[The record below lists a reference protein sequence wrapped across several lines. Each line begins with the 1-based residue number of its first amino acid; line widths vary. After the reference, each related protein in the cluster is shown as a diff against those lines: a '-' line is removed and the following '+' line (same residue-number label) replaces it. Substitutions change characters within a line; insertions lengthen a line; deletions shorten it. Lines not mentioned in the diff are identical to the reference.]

1 MYRLSHR
8 LAPLLFLLLALGL
21 GTGLAYGRETIDC
34 DTIPSAPELQRDT
47 TILTPAKADALA
59 TRQDSTRL
67 IPTEVPTK
75 VEEVAKEEQKTFSPS
90 PRAAVLWAIIPGGGQ
105 VYNRKYWK
113 VPIII
118 GGMTALYYAISWNN
132 NNLLEYAK
140 AYSDIK
146 SDDPMTNDSWIAFVP
161 AGADPNSYRTN
172 GSFQETLRHG
182 RDFYRRNRDLSIIV
196 AVGVYA
202 LSIVDAYVDAELA
215 HFDISP
221 DLTLRATPSYIP
233 STTFPS
239 SGGPAVQVALSF

>member
-8 LAPLLFLLLALGL
+8 LAPLLFLLLTLGL
-21 GTGLAYGRETIDC
+21 GTGLAYGRETIVC
-34 DTIPSAPELQRDT
+34 DTIPTPPLQQDT

-59 TRQDSTRL
+59 VQQDSTRL

-196 AVGVYA
+196 SVGVYA
-202 LSIVDAYVDAELA
+202 LSIIDAYVDAELA

-221 DLTLRATPSYIP
+221 ELTLQATPTYIP

>member
-1 MYRLSHR
+1 MRRPSSH
-8 LAPLLFLLLALGL
+8 LLPLLFLLVLSL
-21 GTGLAYGRETIDC
+21 GTRLAYSSEAVGC
-34 DTIPSAPELQRDT
+34 DTIPTPPLQQDT
-47 TILTPAKADALA
+47 TVLTPAKADALA
-59 TRQDSTRL
+59 AQQDSARL
-67 IPTEVPTK
+67 IPTEVPVK
-75 VEEVAKEEQKTFSPS
+75 AEVQKTFSPS

-118 GGMTALYYAISWNN
+118 GGMTALDYAISWNN

-202 LSIVDAYVDAELA
+202 LSIIDAYVDAELA

-221 DLTLRATPSYIP
+221 ELTLRATPTYIP

>member
-1 MYRLSHR
+1 MRRPSSH
-8 LAPLLFLLLALGL
+8 LLPLLFLLVLSL
-21 GTGLAYGRETIDC
+21 GTRLAYGSEAVGC
-34 DTIPSAPELQRDT
+34 DTIPTQPLQQDT

-59 TRQDSTRL
+59 AQQDSARL
-67 IPTEVPTK
+67 VPTEVPTK
-75 VEEVAKEEQKTFSPS
+75 PAAQKTFSPS

-196 AVGVYA
+196 SVAVYA
-202 LSIVDAYVDAELA
+202 LSIIDAYVDAELA

-221 DLTLRATPSYIP
+221 ELTLQATPTYIP

>member
-1 MYRLSHR
+1 M
-8 LAPLLFLLLALGL
+8 
-21 GTGLAYGRETIDC
+21 
-34 DTIPSAPELQRDT
+34 
-47 TILTPAKADALA
+47 KA
-59 TRQDSTRL
+59 
-67 IPTEVPTK
+67 EV
-75 VEEVAKEEQKTFSPS
+75 QKTFSPS

-161 AGADPNSYRTN
+161 AGADPKSYRTN

-196 AVGVYA
+196 SVGVYA
-202 LSIVDAYVDAELA
+202 LSIIDAYVDAELA

-221 DLTLRATPSYIP
+221 ELTLRATPTYIP
-233 STTFPS
+233 TTTFPS

>member
-1 MYRLSHR
+1 MCRPSSH
-8 LAPLLFLLLALGL
+8 LLPILFLLVLSL
-21 GTGLAYGRETIDC
+21 GTGLAYGSEAVGS
-34 DTIPSAPELQRDT
+34 DTIPTTPLQQDT
-47 TILTPAKADALA
+47 TILTPTKADALA
-59 TRQDSTRL
+59 AQQDSARL

-75 VEEVAKEEQKTFSPS
+75 PGAQKTFSPS

-132 NNLLEYAK
+132 NNLVEYAK

-196 AVGVYA
+196 SVGVYA
-202 LSIVDAYVDAELA
+202 LSIIDAYVDAELA

-221 DLTLRATPSYIP
+221 EQTLQATPTYIP

>member
-8 LAPLLFLLLALGL
+8 LAPLLFLLLTLGL
-21 GTGLAYGRETIDC
+21 GTSLAYGRETIGC

-47 TILTPAKADALA
+47 TILTPAKTDALA
-59 TRQDSTRL
+59 VQQDSTRL
-67 IPTEVPTK
+67 IPTEVPAE
-75 VEEVAKEEQKTFSPS
+75 VEQQKTFSPS

>member
-1 MYRLSHR
+1 MRRPSSH
-8 LAPLLFLLLALGL
+8 LLPLLFLLVLSL
-21 GTGLAYGRETIDC
+21 GTRLAYSSEAVGC
-34 DTIPSAPELQRDT
+34 VTIPTTPLQQDT
-47 TILTPAKADALA
+47 TVLTPAKADALA
-59 TRQDSTRL
+59 AQQDSARL
-67 IPTEVPTK
+67 IPTEVPVK
-75 VEEVAKEEQKTFSPS
+75 AEVQKTFSPS

-132 NNLLEYAK
+132 NNLVEYAK

-196 AVGVYA
+196 SVGVYA
-202 LSIVDAYVDAELA
+202 LSIIDAYVDAELA

-221 DLTLRATPSYIP
+221 ELTLQATPTYIP

>member
-8 LAPLLFLLLALGL
+8 LAPLLFLLLTLGW
-21 GTGLAYGRETIDC
+21 GRGLAYGRETIVC
-34 DTIPSAPELQRDT
+34 DTIPTAPLQQDT
-47 TILTPAKADALA
+47 TFLTPAKADALA

-161 AGADPNSYRTN
+161 AGADPNSYRTS

>member
-1 MYRLSHR
+1 MRRPSSH
-8 LAPLLFLLLALGL
+8 LLPLLFLLVLSL
-21 GTGLAYGRETIDC
+21 GTRLAYSSEAVGC
-34 DTIPSAPELQRDT
+34 DTIPTTPLQQDT
-47 TILTPAKADALA
+47 TVLTPAKADALA
-59 TRQDSTRL
+59 AQQDSARL
-67 IPTEVPTK
+67 IPTEVPVK
-75 VEEVAKEEQKTFSPS
+75 AEVQKTFSPS

-132 NNLLEYAK
+132 NNLVEYAK

-196 AVGVYA
+196 SVGVYA
-202 LSIVDAYVDAELA
+202 LSIIDAYVDAELA

-221 DLTLRATPSYIP
+221 ELTLQATPTYIP

>member
-1 MYRLSHR
+1 MS
-8 LAPLLFLLLALGL
+8 L
-21 GTGLAYGRETIDC
+21 GTGLAYGSEAVGC
-34 DTIPSAPELQRDT
+34 DTIPTPPLQQDT
-47 TILTPAKADALA
+47 TVLTPAKADALA
-59 TRQDSTRL
+59 AQQDSARL
-67 IPTEVPTK
+67 IPTEVPVK
-75 VEEVAKEEQKTFSPS
+75 AEVQKTFSPS

-132 NNLLEYAK
+132 NNLVEYAK

-196 AVGVYA
+196 SVGVYA
-202 LSIVDAYVDAELA
+202 LSIIDAYVDAELA

-221 DLTLRATPSYIP
+221 ELTLQATPTYIP

>member
-1 MYRLSHR
+1 MRRPSSH
-8 LAPLLFLLLALGL
+8 LLPILLLLVLSL
-21 GTGLAYGRETIDC
+21 GTGLAYGSEAVGC

-59 TRQDSTRL
+59 AQQDSARL
-67 IPTEVPTK
+67 IPTEVP
-75 VEEVAKEEQKTFSPS
+75 VNPEAQKTFSPS

-196 AVGVYA
+196 SVGVYA
-202 LSIVDAYVDAELA
+202 LSIIDAYVDAELA

-221 DLTLRATPSYIP
+221 ELTLQATPTYIP

>member
-1 MYRLSHR
+1 MRRPSSH
-8 LAPLLFLLLALGL
+8 LLPLLFLLVLSL
-21 GTGLAYGRETIDC
+21 GTRLAYSSEAVGC
-34 DTIPSAPELQRDT
+34 DTIPTQPLQQDT

-59 TRQDSTRL
+59 AQQDSARL
-67 IPTEVPTK
+67 VPTEVPTK
-75 VEEVAKEEQKTFSPS
+75 PTAQKTFSPS

-132 NNLLEYAK
+132 NNLVEYAK

-202 LSIVDAYVDAELA
+202 LSIIDAYVDAELA

-221 DLTLRATPSYIP
+221 ELTLQATPTYIP

>member
-1 MYRLSHR
+1 MCRPSSH
-8 LAPLLFLLLALGL
+8 LLPILFLLVLSL
-21 GTGLAYGRETIDC
+21 GTGLAYGSEAVGS
-34 DTIPSAPELQRDT
+34 DTIPTTPLQQDT
-47 TILTPAKADALA
+47 TILTPTKADALA
-59 TRQDSTRL
+59 AQQDSARL
-67 IPTEVPTK
+67 IPTEVPVK
-75 VEEVAKEEQKTFSPS
+75 AEVQKTFSPS

-196 AVGVYA
+196 SVGVYA
-202 LSIVDAYVDAELA
+202 LSIIDAYVDAELA

-221 DLTLRATPSYIP
+221 ELTLQATPTYIP